1 MAGGEGVV
9 GDEGGELGGA
19 HLQGLE
25 AMVGT
30 FSKYDGKPWRVCRQ
44 DHRGAWV
51 CGRRDN
57 QVAGVEAGR
66 PCWEKG
72 DWRGKSGRSQRRL
85 PENVVQC
92 VLKP

>member
-30 FSKYDGKPWRVCRQ
+30 FSKYDGKPWRVCR
-44 DHRGAWV
+44 GAEGLHTQGHFPV
-51 CGRRDN
+51 
-57 QVAGVEAGR
+57 
-66 PCWEKG
+66 PT
-72 DWRGKSGRSQRRL
+72 SQGT
-85 PENVVQC
+85 
-92 VLKP
+92 